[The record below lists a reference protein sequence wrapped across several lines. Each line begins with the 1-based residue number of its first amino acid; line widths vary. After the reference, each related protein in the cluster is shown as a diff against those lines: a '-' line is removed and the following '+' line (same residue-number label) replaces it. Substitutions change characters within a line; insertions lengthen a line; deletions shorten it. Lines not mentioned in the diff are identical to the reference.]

1 MKCSIQSSVT
11 SMLPLV
17 PQLSTGSMTAI
28 ASEQYI
34 YGGYLEGW
42 FRSLKLS
49 KQYIQNCRTGLFGS
63 QGAAN
68 TFKLFGSIENFTMR
82 DWWLERGCENFGRSL
97 SALKLRLVSSQRK
110 EGGCRITVDAADQ
123 VPDELAAEEFKL
135 LIQQIRSLKDS
146 KAMLSS
152 VPRAWSIYRSRITPA
167 AIKLHLDVLEAYNNV
182 MHSAPGTKLWRI
194 GEQMRLNPK
203 ATTISSDAP
212 NEKTVKHIIMGQTVS
227 LLVRKG
233 KGLVANACEGIFP
246 RY

>member
-1 MKCSIQSSVT
+1 MWV
-11 SMLPLV
+11 LP
-17 PQLSTGSMTAI
+17 PATMPSTGSMTAT
-28 ASEQYI
+28 ASEPFI

-68 TFKLFGSIENFTMR
+68 TFKLFGSLENFSMR
-82 DWWLERGCENFGRSL
+82 EWWLERGCENFGRSL
-97 SALKLRLVSSQRK
+97 IALKLRLVSSQRK
-110 EGGCRITVDAADQ
+110 DGCCRITIDAADHIS
-123 VPDELAAEEFKL
+123 DDLAGDEFKL
-135 LIQQIRSLKDS
+135 LIQQIRSLEGPKS
-146 KAMLSS
+146 MLSS
-152 VPRAWSIYRSRITPA
+152 VPRAWSIYRSRITPS
-167 AIKLHLDVLEAYNNV
+167 AIKLHLDVLEAHDNI

-203 ATTISSDAP
+203 ATTTSSDSA
-212 NEKTVKHIIMGQTVS
+212 NEKTAKHIVMGQTVS

-233 KGLVANACEGIFP
+233 RGLVANACEGIFP